1 MHAGPRSI
9 AARWRRRRRDRRTD
23 AGSMPLAML
32 VTLVGVSLSAGLG
45 GVVVNQFQQSQRLA
59 DRVAAVEAAQAG
71 LDAGLKAIRDTYAVT
86 GALLDKLP
94 CGVLTPPTD
103 PTQNPF
109 AALGNSAGSTPTY
122 HTTVGYFLTNPSNL
136 VGQLQSLGPLTNI
149 NKLGKPGVGLGD
161 VLAGVTGVTNQVI
174 DQVKLNDALNT
185 AVACVGSDDNGV
197 GGVLKQVPLFGLLRS
212 EGRSGTVKRTLYATY
227 TFHTSE
233 DTIPGGRIVVAAAG
247 SPVKLCLGDS
257 QGSPAPGHPVEVIPC
272 TSSELQAS
280 FIYPNNLSL
289 VLSETR
295 APTVT
300 NKLTGLLAAGAAT
313 TYTYGLCITAAAG
326 YYADAPL
333 TFQKCVS
340 PKIANQQWN
349 YDVNPHTYYAND
361 GRTGN
366 NRFCIVAKAAAV
378 DADVVLRSGTANC
391 GKAGVDAKS
400 FTPDASVGPGGAGPR
415 SLQLVSTEEVGGCL
429 DVTNEDLNAKFLI
442 AYPCKQSFTNDVF
455 WNHKWFTPP
464 LVAPAYVTIGQI
476 STQKPGNVPFCLKSP
491 GVVNGLVTV
500 TKCSDG
506 GPSQQ
511 WKLYDDAPTPA
522 DRYQIVDSNGL
533 CLMPAGSLGTA
544 YKFNNSWSKV
554 VVATCTGKELQKWNM
569 PASAK
574 LLPLTSMKEK

>member
-94 CGVLTPPTD
+94 CGVLAPPTD

-109 AALGNSAGSTPTY
+109 AALGNSTSSTPTY
-122 HTTVGYFLTNPSNL
+122 NTTVGYFLTNPSNL
-136 VGQLQSLGPLTNI
+136 VGQLQFLGPLTNI
-149 NKLGKPGVGLGD
+149 NKLSKVGLPD
-161 VLAGVTGVTNQVI
+161 VLAGVTGVTGQVL
-174 DQVKLNDALNT
+174 DQVKLTDALST
-185 AVACVGSDDNGV
+185 AVACVGGDDNGV

-212 EGRSGTVKRTLYATY
+212 EGRAGTVKRTLYATY
-227 TFHTSE
+227 TFNTSE
-233 DTIPGGRIVVAAAG
+233 DTIPGGRIVVTAAG

-257 QGSPAPGHPVEVIPC
+257 LGSPAPGHPVKVIAC
-272 TSSELQAS
+272 TSPEIQAS

-289 VLSETR
+289 VLDKTR

-300 NKLTGLLAAGAAT
+300 NKLTGLVPTGAT

-326 YYADAPL
+326 FYTDAPL
-333 TFQKCVS
+333 TFQECKS

-361 GRTGN
+361 GRSGN
-366 NRFCIVAKAAAV
+366 SRFCMVAKTAAA
-378 DADVVLRSGTANC
+378 DAEVVLRSGTASC
-391 GKAGVDAKS
+391 GKAGMDART

-429 DVTNEDLNAKFLI
+429 DVTNENLDSTFLI

-476 STQKPGNVPFCLKSP
+476 STQKPGNPPYCLKSP
-491 GVVNGLVTV
+491 GVVNGLVKV
-500 TKCSDG
+500 VKCTDG
-506 GPSQQ
+506 GTSLQ

-522 DRYQIVDSNGL
+522 ERYQIVDSTGL
-533 CLMPAGSLGTA
+533 CLTPGGSLGSA
-544 YKFNNSWSKV
+544 YRFNNAWSKV